1 MGSELRRQTCH
12 PGIGSAFPVITLAP
26 APGHLTSIT
35 GLMTISTRPARMAGT
50 GCREDRGAVDFG
62 GGEGQFTT
70 WDGEP
75 ISREP
80 PHGATVVVASRAPGG
95 WRYVLLHRAHRGPAW
110 EGDWAWT
117 PPSGS
122 RKPGEEVAACAARE
136 LREETGL
143 RAAPRPVAVDGVDR
157 AVFSLEI
164 PWGHGDRGRPY
175 RTRQSRMGR
184 VHRGPPPVPASRACS
199 LSSPSTRR
207 VPPPVSSSV
216 PASL

>member
-1 MGSELRRQTCH
+1 
-12 PGIGSAFPVITLAP
+12 
-26 APGHLTSIT
+26 
-35 GLMTISTRPARMAGT
+35 MTTSTRPARMAGT
-50 GCREDRGAVDFG
+50 GCREDRGVVDFG

-80 PHGATVVVASRAPGG
+80 PHGATIVVASRAPGG

-143 RAAPRPVAVDGVDR
+143 RAAPRPVAVDGVDW

-164 PWGHGDRGRPY
+164 PWGTAIAVDHTEHDRFEWAGF
-175 RTRQSRMGR
+175 TEA
-184 VHRGPPPVPASRACS
+184 HRRCQPAALAASFITACAAAGFS
-199 LSSPSTRR
+199 
-207 VPPPVSSSV
+207 
-216 PASL
+216 